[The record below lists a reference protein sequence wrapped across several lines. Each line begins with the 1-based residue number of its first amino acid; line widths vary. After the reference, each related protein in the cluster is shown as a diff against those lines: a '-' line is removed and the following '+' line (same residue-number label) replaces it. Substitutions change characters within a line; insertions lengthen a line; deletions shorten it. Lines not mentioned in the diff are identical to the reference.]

1 MSDLIPER
9 PDRAIARI
17 LAGGLDDTP
26 EDVAR
31 DLATLLTRANAAG
44 IEIAIVYDSDDA
56 IGVVYGIGPA
66 GGSGSDHIVRYSTDR
81 SAWSY
86 TTD

>member
-1 MSDLIPER
+1 MTGLAPE
-9 PDRAIARI
+9 PADRAIARL
-17 LAGGLDDTP
+17 LAGGLTDTP

-31 DLATLLTRANAAG
+31 GLATLLTRANAAG

-56 IGVVYGIGPA
+56 TGVVYGIGPA
-66 GGSGSDHIVRYSTDR
+66 GGPGSDHIIRYSADR

-86 TTD
+86 G

>member
-56 IGVVYGIGPA
+56 TSVVYGIGPA
-66 GGSGSDHIVRYSTDR
+66 GGPGSDHIVRYSTDR

>member
-9 PDRAIARI
+9 PDRAIARL
-17 LAGGLDDTP
+17 LAAGLDDTSG
-26 EDVAR
+26 DIAR

-56 IGVVYGIGPA
+56 TGVVYGIGPA
-66 GGSGSDHIVRYSTDR
+66 GGPGSDHIIRYSADR

-86 TTD
+86 G

>member
-1 MSDLIPER
+1 MTGLAPE
-9 PDRAIARI
+9 PADRAIARL
-17 LAGGLDDTP
+17 LAAGLDDTP

-31 DLATLLTRANAAG
+31 GLATLLTRANAAG

-56 IGVVYGIGPA
+56 TGVVYGIGPA
-66 GGSGSDHIVRYSTDR
+66 GGPGSDHIIRYSADR

-86 TTD
+86 G

>member
-26 EDVAR
+26 GDVAR

-44 IEIAIVYDSDDA
+44 IEIVIVYDSDDA
-56 IGVVYGIGPA
+56 TGVVYGIGPA
-66 GGSGSDHIVRYSTDR
+66 DRPGSDHIVRYSADR

-86 TTD
+86 G